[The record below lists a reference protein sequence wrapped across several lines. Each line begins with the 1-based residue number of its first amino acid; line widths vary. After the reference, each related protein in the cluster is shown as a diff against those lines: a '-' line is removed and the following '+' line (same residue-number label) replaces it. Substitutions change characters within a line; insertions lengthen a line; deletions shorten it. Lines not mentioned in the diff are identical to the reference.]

1 MSPQDQITVGWERLS
16 SQQFDQFRNF
26 IYENSGIH
34 VDKNKVTLLSN
45 RIRRR
50 VHAGG
55 FADFDAYYRF
65 LTSPPGAG
73 ELGGFLDAI
82 TTNETFFF
90 RTEKQFEWLS
100 TDWLTEQVAL
110 HRTGRREPRL
120 RIWSAGCASGAEPY
134 SIAICLAENMF
145 RLRDWSLQIIGT
157 DISNEMLSVAR
168 TGVYK
173 PRAIEAVNERQ
184 RMRFF
189 QQQTDQDLLQVRQPI
204 KQLVQF
210 QQHNLMQPLD
220 EPAFDCI
227 FIRNVLIYFDLQS
240 KQTVVRN
247 LLDRLAVGGYLLI
260 GPSEGI
266 YDMLRG
272 LQRVSP
278 IIYQKLEKTPIAGSA
293 TTLRGAR
300 E

>member
-1 MSPQDQITVGWERLS
+1 MGLERLS
-16 SQQFDQFRNF
+16 SQQFDQFRKF

-50 VHAGG
+50 VKAGG

-65 LTSPPGAG
+65 LTSPNGAG

-90 RTEKQFEWLS
+90 RTEKQFDWLRG
-100 TDWLTEQVAL
+100 DWLTEQVAQ
-110 HRTGRREPRL
+110 HRAGKREPHL

-134 SIAICLAENMF
+134 SIAICLAENLY
-145 RLRDWSLQIIGT
+145 RLRDWSLQIVGT
-157 DISNEMLSVAR
+157 DISDEMLDVAR
-168 TGVYK
+168 AGIYK

-184 RMRFF
+184 RKRYF
-189 QQQTDQDLLQVRQPI
+189 QQQTDQDLWQVRQPI

-210 QQHNLMQPLD
+210 RQHNLMQPLG

-240 KQTVVRN
+240 KQSVVNN
-247 LLDRLAVGGYLLI
+247 LLGKLAVGGYLVV

-266 YDMLRG
+266 YEMLGG
-272 LQRVSP
+272 LKRVSP
-278 IIYQKLEKTPIAGSA
+278 LIYQKLDNAPLAGSA
-293 TTLRGAR
+293 NSQRGGQP
-300 E
+300 